1 MSTLVYDDHF
11 ISNSLRDAESS
22 EPFDSI
28 RPAQKASRFVA
39 DLLNLVQNGVNYL
52 RLGKT
57 FSRDPGHERFGI
69 ASDQGVREQ

>member
-1 MSTLVYDDHF
+1 MTTISLATHFETLNQV
-11 ISNSLRDAESS
+11 S
-22 EPFDSI
+22 PFDSI